1 MRPILC
7 VLSVLLFTAP
17 AMAQTAP
24 RSAPASIQQLIAAPG
39 ISAGHALALGAGLF
53 AGAVLGSA
61 VIQGGPLAAV
71 IGGVAGLAAGNW
83 IWIRHG
89 DELD

>member
-7 VLSVLLFTAP
+7 LLSVLLFTAP
-17 AMAQTAP
+17 AVAQTA
-24 RSAPASIQQLIAAPG
+24 SPAVPPAIQQLIAAPG

-61 VIQGGPLAAV
+61 LIQGGPLAAA

-83 IWIRHG
+83 IWIHHG